1 MTSEPHDAV
10 PGPDD
15 RGREPT
21 SAEELRRKAAEAARL
36 ARIFGDV
43 LPETTGDER
52 GDRSSGSGTDEWL
65 RSQVPPHHG

>member
-1 MTSEPHDAV
+1 MTSDPRDAV

-15 RGREPT
+15 QGREPA
-21 SAEELRRKAAEAARL
+21 SADELRRKAAEAARL

-52 GDRSSGSGTDEWL
+52 GDRSRDFGADEWL